1 MPRRCAPPLP
11 RRDAGF
17 TLIELM
23 VTLVITLLVLMAG
36 LSFYLMSRS
45 SYVTIDDNAN
55 LEERGNFAIS
65 IMTRLMRQTAYVP
78 VVSDTGGMLSVTSAM
93 LTGLDNCSTPNDS
106 ETLSC
111 GPGTAVNGSD
121 AVMIRY
127 YGIGKS
133 ETQKNVPDGSVID
146 CSGQG
151 VAGSTSNDTAD
162 TERGLSMLFIANGA
176 SGKPSLMCKYRTRA
190 ANGVEGTT
198 FVTQELVPGVETMQ
212 LLYGVTTNGD
222 DVPDK
227 YVTADGMAATDWINV
242 KTVKI
247 ALVVRADNLS
257 ADAGTPATI
266 SLFGPLYSGN
276 NATFTPTTDT
286 GSVRKLYYATVQ
298 IRNYQSCGD
307 SSC

>member
-1 MPRRCAPPLP
+1 MPRRCAPPP
-11 RRDAGF
+11 RRRDAGF

-121 AVMIRY
+121 AVMIGR
-127 YGIGKS
+127 GAIRHPWIFRESLQFLNSGQQLPPPSMAERIRLCREHLHLSVEHKGERGGVIGMRRHYAGYFRDLPQVSRLRAELVQQKTVRDVEDRLAQLS
-133 ETQKNVPDGSVID
+133 ET
-146 CSGQG
+146 
-151 VAGSTSNDTAD
+151 GSTRETA
-162 TERGLSMLFIANGA
+162 
-176 SGKPSLMCKYRTRA
+176 A
-190 ANGVEGTT
+190 A
-198 FVTQELVPGVETMQ
+198 
-212 LLYGVTTNGD
+212 
-222 DVPDK
+222 
-227 YVTADGMAATDWINV
+227 A
-242 KTVKI
+242 
-247 ALVVRADNLS
+247 
-257 ADAGTPATI
+257 
-266 SLFGPLYSGN
+266 
-276 NATFTPTTDT
+276 
-286 GSVRKLYYATVQ
+286 
-298 IRNYQSCGD
+298 
-307 SSC
+307 